1 MISTSNTV
9 LTQELHVI
17 RAHQLHYS
25 SLLEDFRKT
34 VEFVRKTRNPAMET
48 YEEDKRNE
56 SAMLMER
63 ECSNLQGEID
73 RLEMGRK
80 MQDKRLRNVM
90 NLVCDELTVSQ
101 MVWVIK
107 LFVLGI

>member
-1 MISTSNTV
+1 MI

-34 VEFVRKTRNPAMET
+34 VEFVSTTRSPAMDSYPKEIR
-48 YEEDKRNE
+48 EH
-56 SAMLMER
+56 SAELMRR
-63 ECSNLQGEID
+63 ECTNLLNEIR

-80 MQDKRLRNVM
+80 MQDKRLKNVM
-90 NLVCDELTVSQ
+90 NLVGVSLQ
-101 MVWVIK
+101 LCGVE
-107 LFVLGI
+107 FS